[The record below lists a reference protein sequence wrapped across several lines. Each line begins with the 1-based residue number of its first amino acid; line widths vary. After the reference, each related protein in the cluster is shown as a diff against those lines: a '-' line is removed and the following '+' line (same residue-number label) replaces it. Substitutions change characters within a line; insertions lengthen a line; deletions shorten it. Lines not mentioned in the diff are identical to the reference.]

1 MDLNNYTIF
10 AKIIDRDRI
19 NAWGVAIR
27 LGNTASL
34 ILKTWPLLFS
44 VKNGGVCLFCLIP
57 ISQAK
62 RGREW
67 DF

>member
-10 AKIIDRDRI
+10 AKIIDIDRI

-34 ILKTWPLLFS
+34 ILKTWRFS
-44 VKNGGVCLFCLIP
+44 FL
-57 ISQAK
+57 
-62 RGREW
+62 
-67 DF
+67 

>member
-1 MDLNNYTIF
+1 MDLSNYVIF
-10 AKIIDRDRI
+10 AKIIDIDRI

-34 ILKTWPLLFS
+34 ILKTWLFLFS

>member
-10 AKIIDRDRI
+10 AKIIDIDRI

-44 VKNGGVCLFCLIP
+44 VKNGGACLFCLFSHFP
-57 ISQAK
+57 CQE
-62 RGREW
+62 R
-67 DF
+67 